1 MSLTAGTQV
10 GDYRVVSR
18 LGEGASGAVYVAE
31 PVSPASSRLG
41 ARRVA
46 LKVLHPHL
54 ATDHQLT
61 RRFEREARILRQLSG
76 EHLVPVLDVGRAGDR
91 LYMAL
96 ELVQGVSL
104 DLALRHARPTPE
116 QAIRILMEVCA
127 ALEAAHAAG
136 AIHRDLKPSNIML
149 EIGDAGGFET
159 RPYEKN
165 AGGFEARPY
174 EKNAGGFEARP
185 YEKNAG
191 GLETRRGDARDARE
205 GHKRGAHDA
214 NESRRGLDEV
224 ARAFEEAP
232 PGAFEAQAAELLASG
247 RVKVLDFG
255 MAKLVRGDSGTSV
268 TALTEQNMV
277 FGTPEYMSPEQAKG
291 EEVDSTTDVYAA
303 GIILYELI
311 TGRLPFQK
319 ATAIGTMTA
328 QLTESPTPPS
338 ERDGAVVTPALEAV
352 ILHALAKDPDQ
363 RYPTAG
369 DLRVALQR
377 ADEAPLDADAAAPVS
392 TLAHSDT
399 QRALYGAI
407 TSARPPSSLSSS
419 SGAPELQ
426 AVSLDPAQ
434 PTARGSVLWLSLAL
448 IAALLSI
455 VAGVAVSMSLS

>member
-1 MSLTAGTQV
+1 MSLTPGTQV

-31 PVSPASSRLG
+31 PTGDAHPSAP
-41 ARRVA
+41 RRVA

-76 EHLVPVLDVGRAGDR
+76 EHLVLVLELGRAGGQ

-104 DLALRHARPTPE
+104 DLALKHARPTPE
-116 QAIRILMEVCA
+116 QAARILTEVCA

-149 EIGDAGGFET
+149 EMDNANGDAGGVEART
-159 RPYEKN
+159 DNEG
-165 AGGFEARPY
+165 AGGVEAR
-174 EKNAGGFEARP
+174 
-185 YEKNAG
+185 
-191 GLETRRGDARDARE
+191 T
-205 GHKRGAHDA
+205 
-214 NESRRGLDEV
+214 DEV
-224 ARAFEEAP
+224 DARAFEEAP
-232 PGAFEAQAAELLASG
+232 PGTLKAQAAQLFARG

-303 GIILYELI
+303 GVILYELA

-319 ATAIGTMTA
+319 GTALGTMTA
-328 QLTESPTPPS
+328 HLTESPTPPS
-338 ERDGAVVTPALEAV
+338 QRQGALITPALEAV

-369 DLRVALQR
+369 DLQVALKR
-377 ADEAPLDADAAAPVS
+377 ASQAPLDAEGAAP
-392 TLAHSDT
+392 TQAIAHSDT
-399 QRALYGAI
+399 QRALVASRAQAGSATGAEAAASVSG
-407 TSARPPSSLSSS
+407 SA
-419 SGAPELQ
+419 APELQ
-426 AVSLDPAQ
+426 AVSLDSAEPV
-434 PTARGSVLWLSLAL
+434 ARSGALWLSITLL
-448 IAALLSI
+448 AALLSI
-455 VAGVAVSMSLS
+455 AAGIAVSMSLR